1 MIKTLQI
8 LCDICCDEYVLWYLF
23 GTPSCLCPGPEEER
37 KKQLAACERV
47 MKEKESVDQTS
58 MNGVLFGLPR
68 AGKSTLL
75 KRFFGKM
82 STPNTTSTGVADTVV
97 QVHIGNVRISGATI
111 QVSGLMWNK
120 VDLPD
125 EAALLAR
132 DIPEPPPSSKAATTQ
147 QSSAATALPTG
158 TKGSRKGTA
167 PSFWNR
173 LLAQMK
179 RVVKAKESQPHH
191 DTSPRT
197 KGHTASFTG
206 DSHTVNSQE
215 GNASESPLRFLR
227 ECLRNKTWSEVKRL
241 LGKPWTLY
249 LTDSGG
255 QPEFQQLLP
264 VLVMGPS
271 IFFLVFRLDVD
282 LDKFYSVEYMD
293 STGKSI
299 VPYMSSCTGLDT
311 ILQSLSSVAS
321 CGSYTRMEGDKP
333 VQTKPRVFLVGTFKD
348 KVSEKQITAID
359 TRLQE
364 VIKEHDKDEIVQ
376 YADPSQS
383 RLIFTI
389 DNLSL
394 DEADITHIREAVQRL
409 GTDPLTKGDYEI
421 TTPYPWL
428 IFGIFI
434 RQFEAPILSYE
445 RCFTIAQQCGID
457 TREELNEA
465 LSFLHRQVGV
475 IQYFP
480 TEDLHDIVIKDPQYI
495 FDKISSLIVETFTFE
510 KVPSSQRIS
519 DEFTKKGIFHS
530 DVFVKIAKTSSELM
544 TPTKFLSLLKH
555 LHIVVPLEE
564 EETSPPSLPND
575 TTPPL
580 TSGDTTLPSLPPGND
595 TARYFMPCALSH
607 VQAAQPT
614 ASQPTASPRQ
624 QHSPTASSRQ
634 QPSPTASPR
643 QQHSPTASPCQQP
656 SPTAPPC
663 QQPSMGQPLLVV
675 FKRGYT
681 PQGLFGPL
689 ISYLLGKRK
698 RSELQWKLIE
708 DKIFRDQITLQL
720 TRQYSLVLRIHPT
733 YLRAQLIQTASFPD
747 CNDSVTRVCNDVR
760 QCLED
765 GLREISQR
773 LQIHNPHSLAFV
785 CPEVKEHDRCH
796 PAFIER
802 DHDGQYLECSLNPK
816 TKWRLSDDHCVW
828 LSQVHG
834 FTRFGARHVS
844 DQEHISTGASNHQ
857 SSVD

>member
-1 MIKTLQI
+1 MGQRLLINITKPFSVYNNHIPAQPCNMIKVLQI
-8 LCDICCDEYVLWYLF
+8 LCDICCHEYVLWYSLATYTIF
-23 GTPSCLCPGPEEER
+23 PPSCLSPGPER
-37 KKQLAACERV
+37 LAACERV
-47 MKEKESVDQTS
+47 MKEKESIDQTS

-82 STPNTTSTGVADTVV
+82 STPNTTSTGVADNVV
-97 QVHIGNVRISGATI
+97 QVHIGNIRISGATI

-120 VDLPD
+120 IDLPD
-125 EAALLAR
+125 EAALLIR
-132 DIPEPPPSSKAATTQ
+132 DIPEAPPTEAATTE
-147 QSSAATALPTG
+147 QSSTATAPPTG
-158 TKGSRKGTA
+158 TKGSPKGTTH
-167 PSFWNR
+167 
-173 LLAQMK
+173 L
-179 RVVKAKESQPHH
+179 KESRGSLRKDTLSSPAHPATNSTHH
-191 DTSPRT
+191 VITHEADSPRT
-197 KGHTASFTG
+197 LIK
-206 DSHTVNSQE
+206 
-215 GNASESPLRFLR
+215 FLR
-227 ECLRNKTWSEVKRL
+227 ECLQNKTWSEVKRL

-282 LDKFYSVEYMD
+282 LDKFYRVEYMD

-321 CGSYTRMEGDKP
+321 CGSYTRMEGDKQ

-348 KVSEKQITAID
+348 KVSEEQITAID

-389 DNLSL
+389 DNLSP

-434 RQFEAPILSYE
+434 RQLEAPILSYE

-465 LSFLHRQVGV
+465 LHFLHRQVGV
-475 IQYFP
+475 IQYFS

-510 KVPSSQRIS
+510 KVPSSQRIP

-530 DVFVKIAKTSSELM
+530 DVFVKIAETSSELM

-575 TTPPL
+575 TTPPS

-614 ASQPTASPRQ
+614 ASPRQ
-624 QHSPTASSRQ
+624 QHSPTASS
-634 QPSPTASPR
+634 R

-720 TRQYSLVLRIHPT
+720 TRQYSVVLRIHPT

-747 CNDSVTRVCNDVR
+747 CSDSVTRVCNDVR

-773 LQIHNPHSLAFV
+773 LRIHNPHSLAFV
-785 CPEVKEHDRCH
+785 CPEVKEHDRYH

-802 DHDGQYLECSLNPK
+802 DCNGQYLECSQNPK
-816 TKWRLSDDHCVW
+816 KTWGLSDDHCVW
-828 LSQVHG
+828 LPAGDGDSKHIA
-834 FTRFGARHVS
+834 TFGKFGER
-844 DQEHISTGASNHQ
+844 GRL
-857 SSVD
+857 